1 MGTIGITK
9 EKEDL
14 LDRIIMDW
22 VDKQDHSVLR
32 RLVADDMWE
41 YYRNADDATLKEFI
55 LTYKYKLTHCLK
67 LL

>member
-1 MGTIGITK
+1 
-9 EKEDL
+9 
-14 LDRIIMDW
+14 MDW

-55 LTYKYKLTHCLK
+55 LTYK
-67 LL
+67 

>member
-1 MGTIGITK
+1 MSRIGITK
-9 EKEDL
+9 KKEDL
-14 LDRIIMDW
+14 IEQTIMAW

-55 LTYKYKLTHCLK
+55 LTYK
-67 LL
+67 

>member
-1 MGTIGITK
+1 LSTLGITK

-14 LDRIIMDW
+14 LDRIIMNW
-22 VDKQDHSVLR
+22 VDKQDLSVLR

-55 LTYKYKLTHCLK
+55 LTYK
-67 LL
+67 

>member
-1 MGTIGITK
+1 MSTIGITK

-55 LTYKYKLTHCLK
+55 LTYK
-67 LL
+67 

>member
-1 MGTIGITK
+1 MSTIGITK

-14 LDRIIMDW
+14 VEQVIMAW
-22 VDKQDHSVLR
+22 VDKQDPSVLR

-55 LTYKYKLTHCLK
+55 LTYK
-67 LL
+67 

>member
-9 EKEDL
+9 GKEDL

-32 RLVADDMWE
+32 RLVADDMWD

-55 LTYKYKLTHCLK
+55 LTYK
-67 LL
+67 

>member
-1 MGTIGITK
+1 MSKIGITK
-9 EKEDL
+9 KKEDL
-14 LDRIIMDW
+14 IEQTIMAW

-55 LTYKYKLTHCLK
+55 LTYK
-67 LL
+67 

>member
-1 MGTIGITK
+1 MSKIGITK
-9 EKEDL
+9 KKEDL
-14 LDRIIMDW
+14 IEQTIMAW

-55 LTYKYKLTHCLK
+55 LTHK
-67 LL
+67 

>member
-1 MGTIGITK
+1 LSTIGITK
-9 EKEDL
+9 KKEDL
-14 LDRIIMDW
+14 IEQTIMAW

-55 LTYKYKLTHCLK
+55 LTYK
-67 LL
+67 

>member
-1 MGTIGITK
+1 MSTIGITK

-55 LTYKYKLTHCLK
+55 FTYK
-67 LL
+67 

>member
-55 LTYKYKLTHCLK
+55 LTYK
-67 LL
+67 

>member
-1 MGTIGITK
+1 MSMIGITK
-9 EKEDL
+9 KKEDL
-14 LDRIIMDW
+14 IEQTIMAW

-55 LTYKYKLTHCLK
+55 FTYK
-67 LL
+67 

>member
-1 MGTIGITK
+1 MSTIGIK
-9 EKEDL
+9 KKKED
-14 LDRIIMDW
+14 IIEQTIMAW

-55 LTYKYKLTHCLK
+55 LTYK
-67 LL
+67 

>member
-1 MGTIGITK
+1 MSKIGITK
-9 EKEDL
+9 KKEDL
-14 LDRIIMDW
+14 IEQTIMAW

-55 LTYKYKLTHCLK
+55 FTYK
-67 LL
+67 

>member
-1 MGTIGITK
+1 MSRIGITK
-9 EKEDL
+9 KKEDL
-14 LDRIIMDW
+14 IEQTIMAW

-55 LTYKYKLTHCLK
+55 FTYK
-67 LL
+67 

>member
-1 MGTIGITK
+1 MSTIGITK
-9 EKEDL
+9 KKEDL
-14 LDRIIMDW
+14 IEQTIMAW

-55 LTYKYKLTHCLK
+55 LTYK
-67 LL
+67 